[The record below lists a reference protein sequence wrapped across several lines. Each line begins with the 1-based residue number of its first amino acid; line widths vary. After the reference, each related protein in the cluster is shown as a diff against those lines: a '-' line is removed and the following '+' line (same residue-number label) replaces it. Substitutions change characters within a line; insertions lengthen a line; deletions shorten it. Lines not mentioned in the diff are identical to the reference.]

1 MIKID
6 NNNLSVRGNSGQL
19 CTELET
25 VLREVRKS
33 FEETMGPDVAKDL
46 LKTVF
51 ETSLV
56 SEEESFKMI
65 REKLNAADPRQ
76 NAILKMIDLLFD

>member
-6 NNNLSVRGNSGQL
+6 NNCLSVKGNSGQL

-25 VLREVRKS
+25 VLREVRKL

-65 REKLNAADPRQ
+65 REKLNSDDPRQ

>member
-6 NNNLSVRGNSGQL
+6 NNHLSVKGSSGQL

-25 VLREVRKS
+25 VLREVRKL

-65 REKLNAADPRQ
+65 REKLNADDPRQ